1 MSDFWKEL
9 LTHKGNGW
17 WNLPK
22 TSRAEPNPKYE
33 GPIGGPWL
41 ANWWKFLT
49 HSGVDHA
56 GPVFYTVVAIFLA
69 LVTIVEVWIYTIPT
83 LGGWLN
89 PLLIVLSLF
98 KFIGVVAFFMHLR
111 FDHRYF
117 TYIFTFCM
125 ILGVSVF
132 ISALLLNSFA
142 KTIQ

>member
-22 TSRAEPNPKYE
+22 TSQAEPNPKYE

-69 LVTIVEVWIYTIPT
+69 VVTIVEVWIYTIPT

>member
-22 TSRAEPNPKYE
+22 TSQAEPNPKYE

-69 LVTIVEVWIYTIPT
+69 VVTIVEVWIYTIPT

-98 KFIGVVAFFMHLR
+98 KFIETKFV
-111 FDHRYF
+111 
-117 TYIFTFCM
+117 
-125 ILGVSVF
+125 
-132 ISALLLNSFA
+132 
-142 KTIQ
+142 